1 MTGDRSSEIVSS
13 AIHPRSK
20 RPEVRTM
27 FPKDP
32 SNALFITRNRAQA
45 LNEWRDAACL
55 VSTRWHM
62 FLEAE
67 GEGRAWAFAS
77 YVAALDA
84 EEAAAARMA
93 GLPTSAAA

>member
-1 MTGDRSSEIVSS
+1 
-13 AIHPRSK
+13 
-20 RPEVRTM
+20 M

-67 GEGRAWAFAS
+67 GDGRAWAFAS